1 MPGMRIFLRSTLS
14 LLVALVFSVTLATQ
28 VFYSPN
34 YTSIDWLS
42 LLLTPTVAFTFLIY
56 LILPTLQREWRE
68 SGAAGRITVMVLALL
83 AGWIWAVS
91 AAHLEARG
99 MIFFSVVALAAG
111 LILPTAPSIQRLI
124 QTGDAKRGALS
135 ALLGMG
141 LAYLLVGFLEN
152 FYPTWLQV
160 STIAFVLTSFFSILC
175 FYTLKQVRLFSK
187 NGFLIAALS
196 ILLLL
201 FTVNIVVLCLRF
213 PDLLDVEQVM
223 LSSAYIP
230 YVTAA
235 ALAGAAWSVR
245 LREEFEQRGWIA
257 RLGETKPATWARH
270 RLPGLFLAGTMFL
283 IYVLLG
289 LTFNQVHYNTNNVF
303 FAADTN
309 SWRLRLGTPEGYLV
323 GMRAVHP
330 LAFLLLRPIVWALTL
345 LTNGDWYY
353 AAVLATALAGSIS
366 VYLSWHIIEAWT
378 GRRKMAMIF
387 ASIMGVS
394 STYLTFG
401 SLIESYIFSSLGLL
415 LFSALLQRYPD
426 SLRKLVPT
434 GILTF
439 GITVTNFGQSVL
451 LLGFYNPKWK
461 LILRYVAL
469 VLSISV
475 FLSIL
480 NSVFFPASHL
490 FFSPSDVAVERENT
504 LSIFRMKPWQVWQR
518 SYLVAREMALYSV
531 VPPMPY
537 QIWVEKEGRGVF
549 PKFNFFTFKKGAIL
563 HGDYRGM
570 GTLVVLMWVVLL
582 FSALV
587 LFLSNFFRKRERWS
601 KSKFSLGL
609 LACLAY
615 NFVLHLNYGYEPFLY
630 AADWTYALLLFVALS
645 LEDLADRRWF
655 YGFLLAFLILLM
667 INNTEFVLMLMK
679 GFQPFISP

>member
-289 LTFNQVHYNTNNVF
+289 LTFN
-303 FAADTN
+303 
-309 SWRLRLGTPEGYLV
+309 R
-323 GMRAVHP
+323 
-330 LAFLLLRPIVWALTL
+330 
-345 LTNGDWYY
+345 
-353 AAVLATALAGSIS
+353 
-366 VYLSWHIIEAWT
+366 
-378 GRRKMAMIF
+378 
-387 ASIMGVS
+387 
-394 STYLTFG
+394 
-401 SLIESYIFSSLGLL
+401 
-415 LFSALLQRYPD
+415 
-426 SLRKLVPT
+426 
-434 GILTF
+434 GIL
-439 GITVTNFGQSVL
+439 
-451 LLGFYNPKWK
+451 
-461 LILRYVAL
+461 
-469 VLSISV
+469 
-475 FLSIL
+475 
-480 NSVFFPASHL
+480 
-490 FFSPSDVAVERENT
+490 
-504 LSIFRMKPWQVWQR
+504 
-518 SYLVAREMALYSV
+518 
-531 VPPMPY
+531 
-537 QIWVEKEGRGVF
+537 
-549 PKFNFFTFKKGAIL
+549 
-563 HGDYRGM
+563 
-570 GTLVVLMWVVLL
+570 
-582 FSALV
+582 
-587 LFLSNFFRKRERWS
+587 
-601 KSKFSLGL
+601 
-609 LACLAY
+609 
-615 NFVLHLNYGYEPFLY
+615 
-630 AADWTYALLLFVALS
+630 
-645 LEDLADRRWF
+645 
-655 YGFLLAFLILLM
+655 
-667 INNTEFVLMLMK
+667 
-679 GFQPFISP
+679 